1 MAGFGDQPAPRRAVD
16 WRATDPGA
24 RLWPRRENSAG
35 NRRALKLQQPSSEGL
50 QGGASHRQGRS
61 SEAGAWKRGD
71 DRQGHK
77 ALPAEAGGGAYA
89 ACGRG
94 KGGRGDL
101 SGDSNPAIDAGV
113 DQHRLHRA
121 PAGHLPGP
129 AGSSGASDPRRSTQ
143 ALYARSGDV
152 AGWQLLQPLVGAS
165 LSWRGAH
172 PGDGSRAYRSSLVD
186 GGVVDVCGATRRSAQ
201 MAWAKAEVAAGGR
214 GCSLT
219 TVPCALPSPRESSA
233 NCHIEDG
240 AGDAVDTLRRLLR
253 TSLSSFAASLPTEVP
268 SKPP

>member
-24 RLWPRRENSAG
+24 RLWPRRE
-35 NRRALKLQQPSSEGL
+35 
-50 QGGASHRQGRS
+50 
-61 SEAGAWKRGD
+61 
-71 DRQGHK
+71 
-77 ALPAEAGGGAYA
+77 

-121 PAGHLPGP
+121 PTGHLPRP
-129 AGSSGASDPRRSTQ
+129 AGSSGASDPCWGTQ
-143 ALYARSGDV
+143 AQYARRGDV
-152 AGWQLLQPLVGAS
+152 AGGQLLQPLVGAS

-186 GGVVDVCGATRRSAQ
+186 GGVVDVCGATRRTAQ

-219 TVPCALPSPRESSA
+219 TVPW
-233 NCHIEDG
+233 
-240 AGDAVDTLRRLLR
+240 DAT
-253 TSLSSFAASLPTEVP
+253 A
-268 SKPP
+268 PPGRC